1 MSDQDAGSAAAAAP
15 SFGPVTPRERIVTL
29 DILRGIALLG
39 VVIANVWLWFS
50 GAWFNFPAVLDE
62 LRVLSLDSVVFH
74 GIGLFVSG
82 KAITTFS
89 FLFGLGFAIQMLRA
103 TDRGMAIAP
112 VYRRRLTVLLLFGL
126 THAVLLW
133 YGDIL
138 IIYALLGFLLL
149 AFQKRADRTLLVWA
163 GVFIIAIP
171 LALSS
176 VPLIAGLVGGE
187 GPGGGPG
194 AEGGPMAELRAT
206 ALAAF
211 QSGRPSDVVAAN
223 LRMLGFF
230 FLSPKILGML
240 STLGVFLLGL
250 YAGRKGFFVNTV
262 EHREGFR
269 RVARWGLAVG
279 FVFSAALVTVWVRVP
294 FEAMGENPYLPLLT
308 TVFYVL
314 GTFPL
319 AFGYIAAVTLLVERP
334 AWRRVLGTFA
344 PVGRMALTNYLSQTV
359 LCLLVFYGYG
369 GGLVGEVSPAP
380 AFLIALLVFGAQMLW
395 SPWWLARFRFGP
407 AEWLWRSLT
416 YRRLQPMRVAGPAP
430 VAVEPKIT
438 G

>member
-1 MSDQDAGSAAAAAP
+1 MAGDVVVAAGSRP
-15 SFGPVTPRERIVTL
+15 TGFGPVTPRERIVTL

-50 GAWFNFPAVLDE
+50 GAWFNLPGVLDD
-62 LRVLSLDSVVFH
+62 LRVLSLDAVVFH
-74 GIGLFVSG
+74 GIALFVSG
-82 KAITTFS
+82 KAISTFS

-103 TDRGMAIAP
+103 EDRGVAIAP

-126 THAVLLW
+126 AHAVLLW

-138 IIYALLGFLLL
+138 TIYALFGFVLL
-149 AFQKRADRTLLVWA
+149 AFRKRADRTLLVWG
-163 GVFIIAIP
+163 GVFIVAVP

-176 VPLIAGLVGGE
+176 IPLIASLAGTE
-187 GPGGGPG
+187 GPGAGDG
-194 AEGGPMAELRAT
+194 AEGGPMAELRTT
-206 ALAAF
+206 ALLAF
-211 QSGRPSDVVAAN
+211 QSGRPSEVVAAN

-240 STLGVFLLGL
+240 TTLGLFLIGL
-250 YAGRKGFFVNTV
+250 YAGRKGFFVNTA

-269 RVARWGLAVG
+269 RVAKWGLAVG
-279 FVFSAALVTVWVRVP
+279 FVCSVALVVVWVRVP
-294 FEAMGENPYLPLLT
+294 LEAMGENPYLPLLT
-308 TVFYVL
+308 TGLYIL

-334 AWRRVLGTFA
+334 AWKRVLGTFA

-359 LCLLVFYGYG
+359 ICLFVFYGYG

-380 AFLIALLVFGAQMLW
+380 AFLIALLVFGAQLLW

-430 VAVEPKIT
+430 VAVEPRIT

>member
-1 MSDQDAGSAAAAAP
+1 MRDQDPGSAAAAAP
-15 SFGPVTPRERIVTL
+15 SFAPVTPRERIVTL

-39 VVIANVWLWFS
+39 VVIANVWLLFS
-50 GAWFNFPAVLDE
+50 GAWFNFPGVLDE
-62 LRVLSLDSVVFH
+62 FRVLSLDSVVFN

-82 KAITTFS
+82 KAISTFS

-103 TDRGMAIAP
+103 EARGVEIAP
-112 VYRRRLTVLLLFGL
+112 VYRRRLLVLLLFGIA
-126 THAVLLW
+126 HAVFLW

-138 IIYALLGFLLL
+138 TLYALFGFVLL
-149 AFQKRADRTLLVWA
+149 AFRKRADRTLLVWA
-163 GVFIIAIP
+163 AVLMVAVP

-176 VPLIAGLVGGE
+176 TPLTPSLAGGE
-187 GPGGGPG
+187 GPAAG

-211 QSGRPSDVVAAN
+211 QSGRPSEVVAAN
-223 LRMLGFF
+223 LRMLGNWY
-230 FLSPKILGML
+230 LSPKVLGML
-240 STLGVFLLGL
+240 TTLGLFLIGL
-250 YAGRKGFFVNTV
+250 YAGRKGFFVNMA

-269 RVARWGLAVG
+269 RVAKWGLGVG

-294 FEAMGENPYLPLLT
+294 FEAMGENPYLPVLT
-308 TVFYVL
+308 TVFHVL

-334 AWRRVLGTFA
+334 AWKRGLGTFA

-359 LCLLVFYGYG
+359 ICLLVFYGYG

-416 YRRLQPMRVAGPAP
+416 YRQLQPMRIGEPVP
-430 VAVEPKIT
+430 VAVEPRIT